1 MRSYIHLIITCLI
14 FFNFSVLAAEKHK
27 ISRNFIPLINQQI
40 STINVINN
48 RTKTPKKSSPEVL
61 VAQGLKSIIGL
72 DSNDSFKVKKSSL
85 NSAKHQSIRYQQYYK
100 DMPVWGYQVITQL
113 KSASAIKKLHGKV
126 VAKIEDD
133 LNISNQTPL
142 LLDTEVL
149 KKIKLLHAD
158 KSTQFKIKSTFSQ
171 ENTQKVIYIDDSNN
185 ARIAYLVSF
194 FIQNNAGDVA
204 KPIYIIDAKSAV
216 ILKQWDSLNFSDATG
231 PGGNAKVGQYE
242 YGTDFDYLDVTE
254 TADNCEMENTNVK
267 TVNLNHG
274 TSGSNPFTFAC
285 NRNTHKEINGAY
297 SPLNDA
303 HYFGNAIFSMFNDW
317 YSTSPLSSQLVL
329 RVHYGTSYENAFW
342 DGSSMTFGDGG
353 SRFYPLVSLDVTA
366 HEVAHGVTE
375 QNSGLIY
382 RAQSGGINEAFSD
395 MAGEAAEYYVRGSN
409 DWLTGADIFKGEGS
423 LRYMEDP
430 TRDGVSIGHADNYY
444 NGIDVHHSSG
454 IFNRAFFLL
463 ANKEN
468 WNTRLA
474 FDVMYE
480 ANRFYWT
487 PNTTFIEGAC
497 GVIHATD
504 DLGYNVSDV
513 IDSFEQV
520 GVICDDLPAR
530 DEDADGMSDYWE
542 QSFGL
547 DPTDASDANTDLD
560 NDTLSNLVEFQLN
573 TLPNNA
579 DSDTDTLPDGDEVNI
594 HFTNPAKI
602 DSDDDELADNL
613 ELNTHLTNPNLS
625 DTESDGMPDGWEV
638 IYSLNPLF
646 DDSALDADNDGRS
659 NLIEFQQG
667 TNPLISDV
675 IDTESNNSIAEAQN
689 IDTGFNLNYSEN
701 IGDQTTNT
709 SQVMPHVSI
718 IGSGDESYDYFE
730 FSILTAPSQAIFD
743 VDNGSGGTGSFD
755 SYLRL
760 YDEQGNLLSSNDDA
774 NLSYG
779 ESGSTS
785 GLDSFLMHT
794 FSEVG
799 TYYIK
804 VSRYSD
810 SIIPNNAT
818 YTLHVSI
825 ENPFP
830 DSDGDG
836 MQDAWEDLY
845 GLDKNDP
852 TDAPL
857 DNDSDNLSN
866 LAEFEAET
874 NPLIAD
880 TDSDGLTDGDE
891 VLIHLTSP
899 ILADSDSDTLSDS
912 AEINTHLS
920 NPLSSDTDADGL
932 SDGDEVNIHNSN
944 VNNND
949 TDGDGL
955 HDGFEVLYNF
965 NVLID
970 EGVASLDPDDD
981 GLTTL
986 EEFTLTTNPL
996 IPDTDGDD
1004 ISDGDE
1010 VNIYTTSPLLSDT
1023 DTDGMQDGWEVTY
1036 SLNALIDDS
1045 QADADGDTWS
1055 NLKEFQYQTDPTNAL
1070 SFPNTIEAYSI
1081 NETGDLY
1088 LIDLLTGIETL
1099 IGNTALTQ
1107 VAGLTFGEDH
1117 ILYAV
1122 DSTTDSLHRVNT
1134 TTAEV
1139 TLIGDLGID
1148 VSQVGL
1154 AFDNNNILYMVH
1166 TNAQRLYKIDVLT
1179 GLAELIG
1186 AFQGENI
1193 DAITWDG
1200 IKLWALSS
1208 NSTANLY
1215 HLDRNLAR
1223 TTLIGSLI
1231 NVTLDKQSGLTTSLD
1246 GAIFGVDEDGA
1257 LFSIN
1262 KTTGVASVEYQ
1273 LSAGLKSL
1281 AVDWLLDNDADE
1293 LPNFWEDFYGLN
1305 KNDNTDSIIDTD
1317 GDALNNLSE
1326 YHSGSNPLLIDSDL
1340 DGLKDGEEVQTYQTS
1355 PILEDSDFDTLSDYI
1370 EVMTTLTDPLN
1381 SDSDA
1386 DGLNDG
1392 IEFNIY
1398 LTNPLSNDSD
1408 SDQMPDGWEVLYR
1421 LNPLLDDASLD
1432 SDGDGVNNLDEYLAG
1447 TNPFP
1452 NYISESEPNNDLIS
1466 AQSLDGMFNY
1476 QYSDDI
1482 GDLSNNTSE
1491 SIPHVSI
1498 QGTGDGSYD
1507 YFKFTV
1513 NAEDTT
1519 AIFDI
1524 DREGNNG
1531 FFDSYLRLY
1540 DAQGNFLAS
1549 NDDSNPS
1556 SGESG
1561 STDNLDSFLI
1571 HNFTTTGVYYIK
1583 VSQYSDSVINLGSLY
1598 ILHVSLEDG
1607 YTSLDTDNDGLPDY
1621 WEISHGLSIEDP
1633 SDALEDLDNDSLS
1646 NLLEFQLGSNP
1657 NSNDSDQDGLPDSWE
1672 YHNHLNLL
1680 NPNDANDDN
1689 DSDGLISIQEY
1700 NLQTDPS
1707 NADSDSDGVVDS
1719 EDEAPLNSTVG
1730 ENVAPIFDT
1739 VTSQTYEATN
1749 ALSEMVLPLPTVTD
1763 NNIIEPLVERVSNE
1777 ALVLG
1782 DNEVQWRATDVAG
1795 NITLVTQVFTI
1806 VDTIPPE
1813 FTSQSKLTY
1822 AQGILANILPTLQ
1835 GVFSEDIV
1843 DGLIQVQLADPEKQF
1858 LPAGIHD
1865 VAVTFADNSGNTG
1878 EGIVTVNILPML
1890 SIVDSKNAIS
1900 GATVRIDIE
1909 STAPLAAELYPFY
1922 VLYEVQDFIL
1932 QKYILS
1938 SEQMFIDV
1946 PIDNNAQVGDLY
1958 TLSVLSSGM
1967 GLLDQKTT
1975 SIHVIDTNLAPSINI
1990 SVHQNNNVVAA
2001 VDKSAGI
2008 VEIIANIEDLNND
2021 EISLT
2026 WQLPD
2031 AITPIE
2037 VNTHSI
2043 TLDPELI
2050 TANNVIITVMAEELL
2065 TTEQYSVTR
2074 SVNIA
2079 ILANLPDLSMTED
2092 SDNDGINDLQEGI
2105 VDSDNDGI
2113 ADYLDSDSNTQYLP
2127 LTDANKP
2134 IQTIIGASLS
2144 LGSVIKSSTSP
2155 LVASSVID
2163 DSDLA
2168 TFTQDSGLNNHIDS
2182 HTNKLFPMVN
2192 FIVTGD
2198 HIRDNG
2204 AIVVIPLP
2212 DNVTI
2217 PAQASFR
2224 KYISNKGW
2232 FTFIE
2237 DGKNVISSAYLDTN
2251 NNCPPPIS
2259 VEYTSGLD
2267 TGHQCIQLVIEDGGP
2282 NDADG
2287 QINGQVEDPG
2297 VLVSFKNAAPTI
2309 DLITSVTVDENT
2321 LVTIDASGSS
2331 DADGDDLTYTWTQLE
2346 GINVETNSSSASS
2359 LSFTAP
2365 EVESQMTL
2373 SFLLTISDSYTEVEQ
2388 QVNVIVD
2395 NVQVTNELPEQD
2407 PSSSSVPDSSSSG
2420 GTTSVNF
2427 LVWIFCLLIYRS
2439 FLVRK
2444 KQSD

>member
-1 MRSYIHLIITCLI
+1 L
-14 FFNFSVLAAEKHK
+14 
-27 ISRNFIPLINQQI
+27 
-40 STINVINN
+40 
-48 RTKTPKKSSPEVL
+48 
-61 VAQGLKSIIGL
+61 GLS
-72 DSNDSFKVKKSSL
+72 
-85 NSAKHQSIRYQQYYK
+85 
-100 DMPVWGYQVITQL
+100 GYQVITQL
-113 KSASAIKKLHGKV
+113 KSANAINKLHGKV

-133 LNISNQTPL
+133 LNISNKKPL
-142 LLDTEVL
+142 LLDTELL

-158 KSTQFKIKSTFSQ
+158 KSTQFKIKSAFSQ
-171 ENTQKVIYIDDSNN
+171 ENTQKVIYIDDNNN
-185 ARIAYLVSF
+185 ARIAYLISF
-194 FIQNNAGDVA
+194 FIQNDAGDVA
-204 KPIYIIDAKSAV
+204 KPIYIIDAQSAV

-254 TADNCEMENTNVK
+254 TAENCEMENTNVK

-303 HYFGNAIFSMFNDW
+303 HYFGNAIFNMFNDW

-468 WNTRLA
+468 WNTKLA

-497 GVIHATD
+497 GVIHAAD

-547 DPTDASDANTDLD
+547 DPTDASDASADLD

-646 DDSALDADNDGRS
+646 DDSDLDADNDGRS

-730 FSILTAPSQAIFD
+730 FSIVTAPSQAIFD
-743 VDNGSGGTGSFD
+743 IDNGSGGTGSFD

-760 YDEQGNLLSSNDDA
+760 YDDQGNLLSSNDDA

-785 GLDSFLMHT
+785 GLDSFFMHT
-794 FSEVG
+794 FSDIG

-810 SIIPNNAT
+810 SVIPNNAT

-912 AEINTHLS
+912 AEVNTHLS

-932 SDGDEVNIHNSN
+932 SDGDEINIHNSG

-955 HDGFEVLYNF
+955 HDGFEVLYSF
-965 NVLID
+965 NVLVN
-970 EGVASLDPDDD
+970 EGAASLDPDDD

-996 IPDTDGDD
+996 ISDTDGDD

-1055 NLKEFQYQTDPTNAL
+1055 NLKEFQYQTDPTDVL

-1139 TLIGDLGID
+1139 TLIGALGID

-1208 NSTANLY
+1208 NSTPNLY

-1246 GAIFGVDEDGA
+1246 GEIFGVDEDGA

-1262 KTTGVASVEYQ
+1262 KATGVASVEYQ

-1317 GDALNNLSE
+1317 GDTLNNLSE
-1326 YHSGSNPLLIDSDL
+1326 YHSGSNPLLIDTDL

-1355 PILEDSDFDTLSDYI
+1355 PILEDSDFDTLSDHI
-1370 EVMTTLTDPLN
+1370 EVMTTLTDPIN

-1421 LNPLLDDASLD
+1421 LNPLVDDASLD

-1482 GDLSNNTSE
+1482 GDASINTSE

-1524 DREGNNG
+1524 DRESTNG

-1540 DAQGNFLAS
+1540 DAQGNLLAA

-1571 HNFTTTGVYYIK
+1571 HNFTTTGIYYIK
-1583 VSQYSDSVINLGSLY
+1583 VSRYSDSVINLGNLY

-1633 SDALEDLDNDSLS
+1633 SDALEDLDNDNLS
-1646 NLLEFQLGSNP
+1646 NLLEFQLDSNP

-1672 YHNHLNLL
+1672 YNNHLNLL

-1700 NLQTDPS
+1700 SLQTDPF

-1719 EDEAPLNSTVG
+1719 EDEAPLNSSVG
-1730 ENVAPIFDT
+1730 ENIAPIFDT
-1739 VTSQTYEATN
+1739 LTSRSYEATSSHSN
-1749 ALSEMVLPLPTVTD
+1749 IELPLPAVSD
-1763 NNIIEPLVERVSNE
+1763 NNFNEPLIERVSIDT
-1777 ALVLG
+1777 LILG
-1782 DNEVQWRATDVAG
+1782 ENEVQWRATDAAG
-1795 NITLVTQVFTI
+1795 NITLATQVITI
-1806 VDTIPPE
+1806 VDTTPPE
-1813 FTSQSKLTY
+1813 LFSHNTITI
-1822 AQGILANILPTLQ
+1822 ARGILTDILPSLES
-1835 GVFSEDIV
+1835 VFAEDIV
-1843 DGLIQVQLADPEKQF
+1843 DGALSVQLVESEEHF
-1858 LPAGIHD
+1858 LPAGVHN
-1865 VAVTFADNSGNTG
+1865 VAVTFVDNSGNAG
-1878 EGIVTVNILPML
+1878 EGTVTVDIRPLLAIESSKSTL
-1890 SIVDSKNAIS
+1890 SGD
-1900 GATVRIDIE
+1900 TVRIHIE
-1909 STAPLAAELYPFY
+1909 STTPILPEYYPFY
-1922 VLYEVQDFIL
+1922 IQYSL
-1932 QKYILS
+1932 QSPIQLSNFGKYIYSL
-1938 SEQMFIDV
+1938 EQMFID
-1946 PIDNNAQVGDLY
+1946 IDISDSAQVNEAYYLELLDSDMG
-1958 TLSVLSSGM
+1958 LSVQRS
-1967 GLLDQKTT
+1967 T
-1975 SIHVIDTNLAPSINI
+1975 SIHVIDENLVPSINL
-1990 SVHQNNNVVAA
+1990 SVHQNNSVVAA
-2001 VDKSAGI
+2001 VDKTAGL
-2008 VEIIANIEDLNND
+2008 VEITANIQDVNND
-2021 EISLT
+2021 EINLK

-2031 AITPIE
+2031 AIVPVETRA
-2037 VNTHSI
+2037 HSI
-2043 TLDPELI
+2043 VLNPALI
-2050 TANNVIITVMAEELL
+2050 ASNNIIISVIAEE
-2065 TTEQYSVTR
+2065 TATAESYSVTK
-2074 SVNIA
+2074 SLNIA
-2079 ILANLPDLSMTED
+2079 LLSNLPELSLTED
-2092 SDNDGINDLQEGI
+2092 TDNDGISDRDEGF

-2113 ADYLDSDSNTQYLP
+2113 ADYLDNNTITHHLP
-2127 LTDANKP
+2127 LMNTHKP
-2134 IQTIIGASLS
+2134 IQTVIGSSLS

-2155 LVASSVID
+2155 FVANSIID
-2163 DSDLA
+2163 DSALA
-2168 TFTQDSGLNNHIDS
+2168 NFTQGLGLDNTTDS
-2182 HTNKLFPMVN
+2182 HTNRITPMMN
-2192 FIVTGD
+2192 FIVAGD
-2198 HIRDNG
+2198 NIRQDG

-2212 DNVTI
+2212 DNATI
-2217 PAQASFR
+2217 PAQANFR
-2224 KYISNKGW
+2224 KYISTQGW
-2232 FTFIE
+2232 FTFVE
-2237 DGKNVISSAYLDTN
+2237 DGINSIASALLDNN
-2251 NNCPPPIS
+2251 NNCPTPNS
-2259 VEYTSGLD
+2259 VEYTSGLT
-2267 TGHQCIQLVIEDGGP
+2267 TGHQCIQLIIEDGGP

-2287 QINGQVEDPG
+2287 LINGQVEDPG
-2297 VLVSFKNAAPTI
+2297 VLTSFTNTAPI
-2309 DLITSVTVDENT
+2309 IVLETSVTVNENS
-2321 LVTIDASGSS
+2321 LVNIDASNSS
-2331 DADGDDLTYTWTQLE
+2331 DADGDNLTYTWTQLD
-2346 GINVETNSSSASS
+2346 GVKVEIITPNAAS

-2373 SFLLTISDSYTEVEQ
+2373 IFLLTINDGYTSVEQ
-2388 QVNVIVD
+2388 QVNVIVN

-2420 GTTSVNF
+2420 GTTTVNF

-2439 FLVRK
+2439 FLIRK
-2444 KQSD
+2444 KQPD

>member
-1 MRSYIHLIITCLI
+1 MRSSFRLI
-14 FFNFSVLAAEKHK
+14 FTYLIFINFSALAAEKHK
-27 ISRNFIPLINQQI
+27 ISRNTIPLINQQI
-40 STINVINN
+40 STINAVDN
-48 RTKTPKKSSPEVL
+48 RTKSLKKSSPEVL

-72 DSNDSFKVKKSSL
+72 DSNDSFKVKNSSL
-85 NSAKHQSIRYQQYYK
+85 NSAKHKNIRYQQYYK

-113 KSASAIKKLHGKV
+113 KSANAIHKLHGKV

-133 LNISNQTPL
+133 LNISNKKPL

-149 KKIKLLHAD
+149 KKIKLLHTD
-158 KSTQFKIKSTFSQ
+158 KSTKFKIKSTFSQ
-171 ENTQKVIYIDDSNN
+171 ENTQKVIYIDDNNN

-194 FIQNNAGDVA
+194 FIQNDTGDVA

-254 TADNCEMENTNVK
+254 TAENCEMENTNVK

-342 DGSSMTFGDGG
+342 DGTSMTFGDGG

-382 RAQSGGINEAFSD
+382 SAQSGGINEAFSD

-463 ANKEN
+463 AHKEN
-468 WNTRLA
+468 WNTKLA
-474 FDVMYE
+474 FDVLYE

-497 GVIHATD
+497 GVIHAAD

-520 GVICDDLPAR
+520 GVTCDDLPAR

-547 DPTDASDANTDLD
+547 DPTDASDASADLD
-560 NDTLSNLVEFQLN
+560 NDTLTNLIEFQLN
-573 TLPNNA
+573 TLPNNT
-579 DSDTDTLPDGDEVNI
+579 DSDTDTLTDGDEVNI

-613 ELNTHLTNPNLS
+613 ELNTYLTNPNVS
-625 DTESDGMPDGWEV
+625 DSESDGMPDGWEV
-638 IYSLNPLF
+638 LYGLNPLI
-646 DDSALDADNDGRS
+646 DDSALDADIDGRS

-675 IDTESNNSIAEAQN
+675 IDTESNDSIAEAQN
-689 IDTGFNLNYSEN
+689 IDTEFNLNFSED

-730 FSILTAPSQAIFD
+730 FSVLTAPSQAIFD
-743 VDNGSGGTGSFD
+743 IDDGSGSTGAFD

-760 YDEQGNLLSSNDDA
+760 YDNQGNLIASNDDA
-774 NLSYG
+774 SPSNG

-794 FSEVG
+794 FSDIG

-810 SIIPNNAT
+810 SVIPTNAT

-836 MQDAWEDLY
+836 MQDVWEDLY

-852 TDAPL
+852 TDATL

-912 AEINTHLS
+912 AEVNTHLS

-932 SDGDEVNIHNSN
+932 LDGEEINIYNSN

-955 HDGFEVLYNF
+955 HDGFEVLYSF
-965 NVLID
+965 NVLVD
-970 EGVASLDPDDD
+970 EGIASLDPDND

-986 EEFTLTTNPL
+986 EEFNLTTNP
-996 IPDTDGDD
+996 IIADTDGDN

-1010 VNIYTTSPLLSDT
+1010 VNIYTTNPLLSDT
-1023 DTDGMQDGWEVTY
+1023 DNDGMSDGWEVTY
-1036 SLNALIDDS
+1036 SLNPLIDDS
-1045 QADADGDTWS
+1045 QADPDGDTWS
-1055 NLKEFQYQTDPTNAL
+1055 NLKEFQYQTDPTDGL

-1088 LIDLLTGIETL
+1088 LIDLLAGIETF
-1099 IGNTALTQ
+1099 IGNTALRQ

-1122 DSTTDSLHRVNT
+1122 DSTTDSLHSINT

-1139 TLIGDLGID
+1139 TLIGALGID

-1154 AFDNNNILYMVH
+1154 AIDNNNVLYMVH
-1166 TNAQRLYKIDVLT
+1166 TNAQQLYKIDVLT
-1179 GLAELIG
+1179 GIAELIG

-1223 TTLIGSLI
+1223 TTLVGSLI
-1231 NVTLDKQSGLTTSLD
+1231 NITLNKQSGLTTSLD
-1246 GAIFGVDEDGA
+1246 GEIYGVDEDGA
-1257 LFSIN
+1257 LFAIN
-1262 KTTGVASVEYQ
+1262 KISGEANIEHQ
-1273 LSAGLKSL
+1273 LSAGFKSL
-1281 AVDWLLDNDADE
+1281 AIDWLLDNDGDE
-1293 LPNFWEDFYGLN
+1293 LPNFWEDLYGLN
-1305 KNDNTDSIIDTD
+1305 KNDSTDSIIDSD

-1326 YHSGSNPLLIDSDL
+1326 YHSGSNPLIIDTDL
-1340 DGLKDGEEVQTYQTS
+1340 DGLNDGAEVQTYQTN
-1355 PILEDSDFDTLSDYI
+1355 PTLIDSDFDGLSDYD
-1370 EVMTTLTDPLN
+1370 EVITILTDPLN
-1381 SDSDA
+1381 ADSDT

-1398 LTNPLSNDSD
+1398 RTNPLSNDSD

-1421 LNPLLDDASLD
+1421 LNPLIDDASLD
-1432 SDGDGVNNLDEYLAG
+1432 NDGDGVNNLDEYLAG

-1452 NYISESEPNNDLIS
+1452 NYIVEIEPNNELIS
-1466 AQSLDGMFNY
+1466 AQPLDGYFNY

-1482 GDLSNNTSE
+1482 GNALNNTSE
-1491 SIPHVSI
+1491 TIPHVSI

-1507 YFKFTV
+1507 YFTFTV
-1513 NAEDTT
+1513 DTEDST

-1524 DREGNNG
+1524 DRESNNG
-1531 FFDSYLRLY
+1531 SFDSYLRLY
-1540 DAQGNFLAS
+1540 DSQGNLLAS
-1549 NDDSNPS
+1549 NDDSNIS
-1556 SGESG
+1556 YGGSG
-1561 STDNLDSFLI
+1561 STNSLDSFLI
-1571 HNFTTTGVYYIK
+1571 HNFSTTGIYYIK
-1583 VSQYSDSVINLGSLY
+1583 VSQFSDRVIDLGSLY
-1598 ILHVSLEDG
+1598 ILHVSLENG

-1621 WEISHGLSIEDP
+1621 WEISHGLAIDDP
-1633 SDALEDLDNDSLS
+1633 SDALEDLDNDNLS
-1646 NLLEFQLGSNP
+1646 NLLEFQISSNP

-1700 NLQTDPS
+1700 NLQTDPF

-1730 ENVAPIFDT
+1730 ENIAPIFDT
-1739 VTSQTYEATN
+1739 LTSQVYEATS
-1749 ALSEMVLPLPTVTD
+1749 APSEIILSLPTATD

-1777 ALVLG
+1777 ALILG
-1782 DNEVQWRATDVAG
+1782 DNEVQWRATDAAG
-1795 NITLVTQVFTI
+1795 NITLTSQVITI
-1806 VDTIPPE
+1806 VDTTSPE

-1843 DGLIQVQLADPEKQF
+1843 DGLIQVELADPEKQF
-1858 LPAGIHD
+1858 LPAGIHN
-1865 VAVTFADNSGNTG
+1865 VAVTFADNSGNAG
-1878 EGIVTVNILPML
+1878 EGTVTVNILPLL
-1890 SIVDSKNAIS
+1890 SIVNSKNAVS
-1900 GATVRIDIE
+1900 GTTVRIDIE
-1909 STAPLAAELYPFY
+1909 STAPILPENYPFY
-1922 VLYEVQDFIL
+1922 IQYSL
-1932 QKYILS
+1932 QSPTQFYYLGKYIYS
-1938 SEQMFIDV
+1938 PEQMFID
-1946 PIDNNAQVGDLY
+1946 IDISDSAQANETYYIELLDSDMG
-1958 TLSVLSSGM
+1958 LSVQRTS
-1967 GLLDQKTT
+1967 
-1975 SIHVIDTNLAPSINI
+1975 SIHVIDENLIPTINL
-1990 SVHQNNNVVAA
+1990 SVHQNNSVVAA
-2001 VDKSAGI
+2001 VDKTAGL
-2008 VEIIANIEDLNND
+2008 VEITANIQDVNND
-2021 EISLT
+2021 EISLK

-2031 AITPIE
+2031 AIVPVETRA
-2037 VNTHSI
+2037 HSI
-2043 TLDPELI
+2043 VLNPESI
-2050 TANNVIITVMAEELL
+2050 ASNNIIISVIAEE
-2065 TTEQYSVTR
+2065 TTTAERYSVTK
-2074 SVNIA
+2074 SLNIS
-2079 ILANLPDLSMTED
+2079 LLSNLPELSLTED
-2092 SDNDGINDLQEGI
+2092 TDNDGISDREEGF

-2113 ADYLDSDSNTQYLP
+2113 ADYLDNNTITHHLP
-2127 LTDANKP
+2127 LMNTHKP
-2134 IQTIIGASLS
+2134 IQTVIGSSLS

-2155 LVASSVID
+2155 LVANSIID
-2163 DSDLA
+2163 DSALA
-2168 TFTQDSGLNNHIDS
+2168 SFTQGLGLDNTTDS
-2182 HTNKLFPMVN
+2182 HTNRITPMMN

-2198 HIRDNG
+2198 NIRQDG

-2212 DNVTI
+2212 DNATI
-2217 PAQASFR
+2217 PAQANFR
-2224 KYISNKGW
+2224 KYISTQGW
-2232 FTFIE
+2232 FTFVE
-2237 DGKNVISSAYLDTN
+2237 DGINTIASALLDNN
-2251 NNCPPPIS
+2251 NNCPTPNS
-2259 VEYTSGLD
+2259 VEYTSGLT
-2267 TGHQCIQLVIEDGGP
+2267 TGHQCIQLIIEDGGP

-2287 QINGQVEDPG
+2287 LTNGQVEDPG
-2297 VLVSFKNAAPTI
+2297 VLTSFTNTAPTI
-2309 DLITSVTVDENT
+2309 VLETSVTVNENS
-2321 LVTIDASGSS
+2321 LVNIDASNSS
-2331 DADGDDLTYTWTQLE
+2331 DPDGDNLTYTWTQLD
-2346 GINVETNSSSASS
+2346 GANVEINTPNAAS

-2365 EVESQMTL
+2365 EVESQITL
-2373 SFLLTISDSYTEVEQ
+2373 NFLLTISDSYIDVEQ
-2388 QVNVIVD
+2388 QVEVIVN
-2395 NVQVTNELPEQD
+2395 NVQVNNVAPVEEP
-2407 PSSSSVPDSSSSG
+2407 SSSG
-2420 GTTSVNF
+2420 GTTNTYF
-2427 LVWIFCLLIYRS
+2427 LLWIFSLLLYRS
-2439 FLVRK
+2439 FIMRK
-2444 KQSD
+2444 YR